1 MIEVTDSPSTLIRQR
16 AGFTLIELLVVISII
31 ALLISLLLPAVKRS
45 REYARRTIC
54 ATNVRG
60 AGQMLYL
67 YAQDHH
73 GSFMPMWSD
82 GMPFPNF
89 YWEGTTI
96 EIAVNRLE
104 TLEFLFREYS
114 SGTYEGFDCPNLGG
128 MFQEE
133 MRRHQDPATYGQPYQ
148 DWVYMGY
155 QYLAQAAGQRT
166 VMEDAHDNLWP
177 APITQPDAEPVP
189 IASSIESETDL
200 PLFSDHAAHG
210 YFRTPE
216 NHWGH
221 IGHFVGGGGFSWI
234 TQWYESNGTASDLAV
249 GPLAGSNHVFVDG
262 SALWAP
268 AETLEYQWLFTT
280 GGWWKPRR

>member
-1 MIEVTDSPSTLIRQR
+1 MIALGRHTSRSR
-16 AGFTLIELLVVISII
+16 GFTLIELLVVISIV
-31 ALLISLLLPAVKRS
+31 ALLIAMLLPAIKRS
-45 REYARRTIC
+45 REYARRAIC
-54 ATNVRG
+54 ASNLHA
-60 AGQMLYL
+60 AGQMQYM
-67 YAQDHH
+67 YAQDYR

-82 GMPFPNF
+82 GKAYPKF

-96 EIAVNRLE
+96 EISVNRLE
-104 TLEFLFREYS
+104 TLELLFLAYS

-155 QYLAQAAGQRT
+155 QYLAQATSQRT
-166 VMEDAHDNLWP
+166 VMEDAYDNLWP
-177 APITQPDAEPVP
+177 DTNVP
-189 IASSIESETDL
+189 IASSIESEPDL

-210 YFRTPE
+210 TFRVPE

-234 TQWYESNGTASDLAV
+234 TQWYESNGTLPPQTTVSWMGDAV
-249 GPLAGSNHVFVDG
+249 VPLAGSNHVFVDG

-268 AETLEYQWLFTT
+268 AETLVYQWMYTT

>member
-31 ALLISLLLPAVKRS
+31 ALLIALLLPAIKRA

-54 ATNVRG
+54 ATNLRG
-60 AGQMLYL
+60 AGQTLYQ

-82 GMPFPNF
+82 GQPFPNF
-89 YWEGTTI
+89 YWEGTTV

-104 TLEFLFREYS
+104 TLEAVFDHYS
-114 SGTYEGFDCPNLGG
+114 SGSYEGFECPNLAGL
-128 MFQEE
+128 FVEE

-148 DWVYMGY
+148 EWVYMGY
-155 QYLAQAAGQRT
+155 QYLAQAAGQIT
-166 VMEDAHDNLWP
+166 VLEKDYDNRWP
-177 APITQPDAEPVP
+177 VSQVP
-189 IASSIESETDL
+189 IASSIESEPDL
-200 PLFSDHAAHG
+200 PLFADHASHG
-210 YFRTPE
+210 TPPRSLPDQ
-216 NHWGH
+216 WFY
-221 IGHFVGGGGFSWI
+221 IGHFTGGGGFAWVS
-234 TQWYESNGTASDLAV
+234 QWYKAGSAEQAF

-262 SALWAP
+262 SALWVP
-268 AETLEYQWLFTT
+268 PESLVYTWEWTT